1 MKGILVIIDGLG
13 DLPVPELDHRTPLE
27 AARTPVLNAMAARG
41 QYGLID
47 PIGPG
52 ILPNTH
58 SGAGIL
64 LGMLPGQVEGLKR
77 GPVEAAGL
85 GLSLAPGDVALRA
98 NFATLVADSGGFR
111 VLDRRAGRIREGSDE
126 LAAVINRIDPGQ
138 DVSVRFWPTEQH
150 RGVLVLSGPALDA
163 RVTDTDPG
171 DHGGGWWVASRPEA
185 PAAELTAELINRFS
199 AEVFQ
204 ALSASPVNHQ
214 RAQSGQLA
222 ANGLLVRGAGHPMV
236 LENQVTLHS
245 LTASVVSGC
254 NTVQGLGRLLGFTV
268 VKDARFTADLDTD
281 LPAKLSTALQELER
295 SNVVFVHVKAPDL
308 CAHDGDSRGKKN
320 VLESIDTALE
330 PLLHAGVA
338 IAVASDHTTDSNTG
352 RHTPDPVP
360 ALIWVPGC
368 TEGETRALNFG
379 ETACRTGTLPR
390 SNSHRFLLRFL
401 RSGNL

>member
-1 MKGILVIIDGLG
+1 VKGILVIIDGLG

-111 VLDRRAGRIREGSDE
+111 VLDRRAGRIGEGSDE
-126 LAAVINRIDPGQ
+126 LAEVINRLDPGQ
-138 DVSVRFWPTEQH
+138 DGSVRFWPTEQH

-185 PAAELTAELINRFS
+185 PAAELTAELINRF
-199 AEVFQ
+199 
-204 ALSASPVNHQ
+204 
-214 RAQSGQLA
+214 
-222 ANGLLVRGAGHPMV
+222 MI
-236 LENQVTLHS
+236 T
-245 LTASVVSGC
+245 
-254 NTVQGLGRLLGFTV
+254 
-268 VKDARFTADLDTD
+268 
-281 LPAKLSTALQELER
+281 
-295 SNVVFVHVKAPDL
+295 FV
-308 CAHDGDSRGKKN
+308 
-320 VLESIDTALE
+320 
-330 PLLHAGVA
+330 
-338 IAVASDHTTDSNTG
+338 
-352 RHTPDPVP
+352 
-360 ALIWVPGC
+360 
-368 TEGETRALNFG
+368 
-379 ETACRTGTLPR
+379 
-390 SNSHRFLLRFL
+390 
-401 RSGNL
+401 